1 MYRLLSASMLI
12 LLFAATYRGSS
23 SAEVSL
29 KGFIIDN
36 ACAAS
41 NADKPE
47 RIKTHAVSCALMESC
62 RRSGYSLY
70 VDGKFYKLDEAG
82 NNMIV
87 RTSKGGTKPN
97 QKGFPVVVE
106 GTIEGDTIQVTRI
119 TPVRD

>member
-1 MYRLLSASMLI
+1 MLRLLSASMLI
-12 LLFAATYRGSS
+12 LMLAISFRGANT
-23 SAEVSL
+23 AEVSL
-29 KGFIIDN
+29 RGFIIDN
-36 ACAAS
+36 ACASS

-70 VDGKFYKLDEAG
+70 VDGKFYKLDETG

-87 RTSKGGTKPN
+87 RTSKGGTRPN

-106 GTIEGDTIQVTRI
+106 GTVEGDTIHVTRV
-119 TPVRD
+119 TPVRE